1 MEGGLMKI
9 LDRLKMELSNQEYF
23 SDEQYTQF
31 LLENGLSA
39 TAEYNKETDQR
50 QMLLSALDILEAV
63 SNDIDI
69 MRQTVTEFTTTSQA
83 YKYLEKRI
91 QNLRDKI
98 ASIPEPEE
106 EYSCFSLM
114 FTSKKYLED
123 HPDIAETVEHAI
135 RVHYGL
141 LEEDAENAN
150 NDPKA
155 ETQVSEE

>member
-1 MEGGLMKI
+1 MQI
-9 LDRLKMELSNQEYF
+9 IDRLKMELSNQEYF

-69 MRQTVTEFTTTSQA
+69 MRQTITEFTTTSQA

-114 FTSKKYLED
+114 FTSRNPTNYSPAEYESRRISKS
-123 HPDIAETVEHAI
+123 DIDVMMGGE
-135 RVHYGL
+135 
-141 LEEDAENAN
+141 
-150 NDPKA
+150 
-155 ETQVSEE
+155 

>member
-1 MEGGLMKI
+1 MQI

-39 TAEYNKETDQR
+39 VAEYNKETDQR

-69 MRQTVTEFTTTSQA
+69 MRQTITEFTTTSQA

-114 FTSKKYLED
+114 YTSKNPMVYSPTDYGSRRISKS
-123 HPDIAETVEHAI
+123 DIDVMMGGE
-135 RVHYGL
+135 
-141 LEEDAENAN
+141 
-150 NDPKA
+150 
-155 ETQVSEE
+155 

>member
-1 MEGGLMKI
+1 MKI

-39 TAEYNKETDQR
+39 VAEYNKATDQT

-69 MRQTVTEFTTTSQA
+69 MRQTITEFTTTSQA

-114 FTSKKYLED
+114 FTSKNPTVYSPADYGSRRISKS
-123 HPDIAETVEHAI
+123 DIDVMMGGE
-135 RVHYGL
+135 
-141 LEEDAENAN
+141 
-150 NDPKA
+150 
-155 ETQVSEE
+155 

>member
-1 MEGGLMKI
+1 MQI

-31 LLENGLSA
+31 LLENELSA

-69 MRQTVTEFTTTSQA
+69 MRQTITEFTTTSQA

-106 EYSCFSLM
+106 EYSSFSLM
-114 FTSKKYLED
+114 FTSKNPTVYSPADYGSRRISKS
-123 HPDIAETVEHAI
+123 DIDVMMGGE
-135 RVHYGL
+135 
-141 LEEDAENAN
+141 
-150 NDPKA
+150 
-155 ETQVSEE
+155 

>member
-1 MEGGLMKI
+1 MQI

-39 TAEYNKETDQR
+39 VAEYNKATDQR

-69 MRQTVTEFTTTSQA
+69 MRQTITEFTTTSQA

-98 ASIPEPEE
+98 ASIPEPED

-114 FTSKKYLED
+114 FTSKNPSVYSPADYGSRRISKS
-123 HPDIAETVEHAI
+123 DIDVMMGGE
-135 RVHYGL
+135 
-141 LEEDAENAN
+141 
-150 NDPKA
+150 
-155 ETQVSEE
+155 

>member
-1 MEGGLMKI
+1 MKI

-39 TAEYNKETDQR
+39 VAEYNKDTDQR
-50 QMLLSALDILEAV
+50 QILLSALDILEAV

-69 MRQTVTEFTTTSQA
+69 MRQTITEFTTTSQA
-83 YKYLEKRI
+83 YKYLENRI

-114 FTSKKYLED
+114 FTSKNPTSYSPADYGSRRISKS
-123 HPDIAETVEHAI
+123 DIDVMMGGE
-135 RVHYGL
+135 
-141 LEEDAENAN
+141 
-150 NDPKA
+150 
-155 ETQVSEE
+155 

>member
-1 MEGGLMKI
+1 MQI

-69 MRQTVTEFTTTSQA
+69 MRQTITEFTTTSQA
-83 YKYLEKRI
+83 YKYLEERI

-98 ASIPEPEE
+98 ASIPEPED

-114 FTSKKYLED
+114 FTSKNPTVYSPADYGSRRISKS
-123 HPDIAETVEHAI
+123 DIDVMMGGE
-135 RVHYGL
+135 
-141 LEEDAENAN
+141 
-150 NDPKA
+150 
-155 ETQVSEE
+155 

>member
-1 MEGGLMKI
+1 MQI

-39 TAEYNKETDQR
+39 VAEYNKETDQR
-50 QMLLSALDILEAV
+50 KMLLSALDILEAV

-91 QNLRDKI
+91 LEIRLRLSQSQKRNI
-98 ASIPEPEE
+98 HV
-106 EYSCFSLM
+106 F
-114 FTSKKYLED
+114 
-123 HPDIAETVEHAI
+123 
-135 RVHYGL
+135 R
-141 LEEDAENAN
+141 
-150 NDPKA
+150 
-155 ETQVSEE
+155 

>member
-1 MEGGLMKI
+1 MQI

-39 TAEYNKETDQR
+39 VAEYNKETDQR

-69 MRQTVTEFTTTSQA
+69 MRQTITEFTTTSQA

-114 FTSKKYLED
+114 YTSKN
-123 HPDIAETVEHAI
+123 PTVYSHTD
-135 RVHYGL
+135 YGSRRMMGG
-141 LEEDAENAN
+141 E
-150 NDPKA
+150 
-155 ETQVSEE
+155 

>member
-1 MEGGLMKI
+1 MKI

-39 TAEYNKETDQR
+39 VAEYNKATDQR

-69 MRQTVTEFTTTSQA
+69 MRQTITEFTTTSQA

-114 FTSKKYLED
+114 FTSKNPTVYSPADYGSRRISKS
-123 HPDIAETVEHAI
+123 DIDVMIGGEQNES
-135 RVHYGL
+135 
-141 LEEDAENAN
+141 
-150 NDPKA
+150 
-155 ETQVSEE
+155 Q

>member
-1 MEGGLMKI
+1 MQI
-9 LDRLKMELSNQEYF
+9 IDRLKMELSNQEYF

-31 LLENGLSA
+31 LVENGLSA

-69 MRQTVTEFTTTSQA
+69 MRQTITEFTTTSQA

-114 FTSKKYLED
+114 FTSRNPANYSPAEYGSRRISKS
-123 HPDIAETVEHAI
+123 DIDVMMGGE
-135 RVHYGL
+135 
-141 LEEDAENAN
+141 
-150 NDPKA
+150 
-155 ETQVSEE
+155 

>member
-1 MEGGLMKI
+1 MQI

-91 QNLRDKI
+91 QNIRDKI

-114 FTSKKYLED
+114 FTSKNPTVYSPADYGSRRISKS
-123 HPDIAETVEHAI
+123 DIDVMMGGEYHE
-135 RVHYGL
+135 
-141 LEEDAENAN
+141 
-150 NDPKA
+150 
-155 ETQVSEE
+155 S

>member
-1 MEGGLMKI
+1 MEGGFMQI

-39 TAEYNKETDQR
+39 VAEYNKATDQR

-69 MRQTVTEFTTTSQA
+69 MRQTITEFTTTSQA

-114 FTSKKYLED
+114 FTSKNPTVYSPADYGSRRISKS
-123 HPDIAETVEHAI
+123 DIDVMMGGE
-135 RVHYGL
+135 
-141 LEEDAENAN
+141 
-150 NDPKA
+150 
-155 ETQVSEE
+155 

>member
-1 MEGGLMKI
+1 MQI

-69 MRQTVTEFTTTSQA
+69 MRQTITEFTTTSQA

-114 FTSKKYLED
+114 FTSKNPTSYSPADYGARRISKS
-123 HPDIAETVEHAI
+123 DIDVMMGGE
-135 RVHYGL
+135 
-141 LEEDAENAN
+141 
-150 NDPKA
+150 
-155 ETQVSEE
+155 

>member
-1 MEGGLMKI
+1 MQI

-69 MRQTVTEFTTTSQA
+69 MRQTITEFTTTSQA

-98 ASIPEPEE
+98 ASIPEPED

-114 FTSKKYLED
+114 FTSKNPTVYSRADYGSRRISKS
-123 HPDIAETVEHAI
+123 DIDVMMGGE
-135 RVHYGL
+135 
-141 LEEDAENAN
+141 
-150 NDPKA
+150 
-155 ETQVSEE
+155 

>member
-1 MEGGLMKI
+1 MQI

-39 TAEYNKETDQR
+39 VAEYNKATDQR

-69 MRQTVTEFTTTSQA
+69 MRQTITEFTTTSQA
-83 YKYLEKRI
+83 YKYLEQRI

-114 FTSKKYLED
+114 FTSKNPTVYSPADYGSRRISKS
-123 HPDIAETVEHAI
+123 DIDVMIGGE
-135 RVHYGL
+135 
-141 LEEDAENAN
+141 
-150 NDPKA
+150 
-155 ETQVSEE
+155 

>member
-1 MEGGLMKI
+1 MQI
-9 LDRLKMELSNQEYF
+9 LDRLKMEWSNQEYF

-39 TAEYNKETDQR
+39 VAEYNKETDQR
-50 QMLLSALDILEAV
+50 KMLLSALDILEAV

-114 FTSKKYLED
+114 FTSKNPTVYSPADYGSRRISKS
-123 HPDIAETVEHAI
+123 DIDVMMGGEYHE
-135 RVHYGL
+135 
-141 LEEDAENAN
+141 
-150 NDPKA
+150 
-155 ETQVSEE
+155 S

>member
-1 MEGGLMKI
+1 MQI

-31 LLENGLSA
+31 LLENELSA

-69 MRQTVTEFTTTSQA
+69 MRQTITEFTTTSQA

-114 FTSKKYLED
+114 FTSKNPTVYSPADYGSRRISKS
-123 HPDIAETVEHAI
+123 DIDVMMGGE
-135 RVHYGL
+135 
-141 LEEDAENAN
+141 
-150 NDPKA
+150 
-155 ETQVSEE
+155 

>member
-1 MEGGLMKI
+1 MQI

-69 MRQTVTEFTTTSQA
+69 MRQTITEFTTTSQA

-98 ASIPEPEE
+98 ASIPEPED

-114 FTSKKYLED
+114 FTSKN
-123 HPDIAETVEHAI
+123 PTVYSLSLIHI
-135 RVHYGL
+135 
-141 LEEDAENAN
+141 
-150 NDPKA
+150 
-155 ETQVSEE
+155 